1 LHRYTEN
8 PLNDPF
14 TATTEFSSKIT
25 AVVLTLVIGATVVL
39 LMGTHFQSADPYTE
53 KVLSRVGN
61 QLQGHAI
68 FQINCAT
75 CHGLFADGKVGPSL
89 RAVASRK
96 SRSALIE
103 QVTSGKTPPMPQFQP
118 SPQEMADLLSYLE
131 SL

>member
-1 LHRYTEN
+1 
-8 PLNDPF
+8 LNDPF
-14 TATTEFSSKIT
+14 TTTTEFSSKIT

-39 LMGTHFQSADPYTE
+39 LMGSYFQAADPYTE

-89 RAVASRK
+89 KAVASRK

-103 QVTSGKTPPMPQFQP
+103 QVISGKTPPMPQFQP

>member
-1 LHRYTEN
+1 
-8 PLNDPF
+8 LNDPLN
-14 TATTEFSSKIT
+14 ASTEFSSKIT
-25 AVVLTLVIGATVVL
+25 AAVLTLVIGATAIL
-39 LMGTHFQSADPYTE
+39 IMGSYGFRSADPYTE
-53 KVLSRVGN
+53 KVLTRVGN
-61 QLQGHAI
+61 QIQGHAI

-89 RAVASRK
+89 KAVASRK

-118 SPQEMADLLSYLE
+118 SAQEMADLLSYLE

>member
-14 TATTEFSSKIT
+14 TTTTEFSSKIT
-25 AVVLTLVIGATVVL
+25 AVILTLVIGATAVL
-39 LMGTHFQSADPYTE
+39 LMGSYFRSDPYTE

-89 RAVASRK
+89 KAVASRK

-103 QVTSGKTPPMPQFQP
+103 QVISGKTPPMPQFQP